1 MLNRSAEKYRGVSPR
16 DGCRMDLGGLVSS
29 VFSLKLSRFL
39 AAGPKSGKVIA
50 NGGSMQDPAP
60 FDPARRFVR
69 IVEERADGMVEFHF
83 AVGEPELFV
92 EMMLPCSAFEEF
104 CAHQGVQPT
113 REVLLPAESGGEG
126 QSWTLHDAR
135 TQRLDRHGPGDQVAP
150 PSD

>member
-1 MLNRSAEKYRGVSPR
+1 
-16 DGCRMDLGGLVSS
+16 
-29 VFSLKLSRFL
+29 
-39 AAGPKSGKVIA
+39 
-50 NGGSMQDPAP
+50 MQSPAP

-92 EMMLPCSAFEEF
+92 EMMLPRTAFEEF

-113 REVLLPAESGGEG
+113 SEVLLPAESGGEG

-135 TQRLDRHGPGDQVAP
+135 AQRLDRHSEADPQAP
-150 PSD
+150 ADPASP